1 MLFLHFL
8 ISSFLAY
15 LSSNFGKNRGPQRA
29 DVYPI
34 RTTDI
39 TWNFEKFLVDRQ
51 GRPRFRFHPTNW
63 IGGKAIE
70 DYLNKLLEEKEE
82 SRKNIDRDL

>member
-1 MLFLHFL
+1 M
-8 ISSFLAY
+8 Y
-15 LSSNFGKNRGPQRA
+15 
-29 DVYPI
+29 DPI

-70 DYLNKLLEEKEE
+70 DYLKKLLEEKEE